1 MHIDLDDRPL
11 SERVADRIEQMI
23 FANEINPGDKIPNEY
38 ELMKSLN
45 IGRGTIR
52 EAIKILVSRN
62 VLEIKR
68 GYGTYVCEK
77 VGQIEDPLGFRFIQ
91 DKKKLALDLVEIRMM
106 LEPEIAAAAAI
117 NSTPE
122 QVVVI
127 QDLCNKVSDLIS
139 KKEDYGKADMEFHNQ
154 IAFGTGN
161 QVISRVIPIINS
173 GIELFVDITKHSKAG
188 RANITHQAVTDAIRD
203 HDPNR
208 ARQAMKAHLQD
219 NKETLLTL

>member
-1 MHIDLDDRPL
+1 VHIDLDDRPL

-52 EAIKILVSRN
+52 EAIKILASRN

-127 QDLCNKVSDLIS
+127 QDLCNKVSELIS

-154 IAFGTGN
+154 IAFSTGN

-203 HDPNR
+203 HDPNG

>member
-1 MHIDLDDRPL
+1 
-11 SERVADRIEQMI
+11 MI
-23 FANEINPGDKIPNEY
+23 LANEIEPGDKIPNEY
-38 ELMKSLN
+38 ELAKDLN

-62 VLEIKR
+62 VLKIKR

-77 VGQIEDPLGFRFIQ
+77 VGQMDDPLGFRFIQ

-106 LEPEIAAAAAI
+106 LEPEIAAAAAV
-117 NSTPE
+117 NATLE
-122 QVVVI
+122 QVEVI
-127 QDLCNKVSDLIS
+127 QELCNKVSELIINQ
-139 KKEDYGKADMEFHNQ
+139 EDYGKADMEFHNR

-188 RANITHQAVTDAIRD
+188 RANITHQAITDAIKN
-203 HDPNR
+203 HDPER
-208 ARQAMKAHLQD
+208 ARQAMKEHLQD
-219 NKETLLTL
+219 NKETLLEL